1 LLYLIYIIWFVIR
14 GVSILIQFDYRKLL
28 KPIGLLILIFLIALS
43 SLRIVQAGTVQV
55 VTRFGQVTGRILH
68 PGAHL
73 IIPIA
78 EGSISYNTKKVTYE
92 ASSEPTRSLATYTDI
107 SVDTTTLDGQQIEL
121 NYTARFSV
129 DPKKAGWIANNIG
142 TEADVVEK
150 IVKTDT
156 RIHARNIAR
165 EFNAADLYT
174 GNIGEVQRTIED
186 RLRPIFE
193 ENGLFLD
200 EFGIRSIIFTPE
212 YIRAIEAKQIEK
224 ERVITEENIAKQE
237 EFRKQA
243 RITKAEGQ
251 AEEQRLQRTT
261 LTDTLLMKMWIEK
274 WNGEVP
280 SVVTGEQGSLLFQ
293 IPQI

>member
-1 LLYLIYIIWFVIR
+1 MYEVNFQKIKKPITA
-14 GVSILIQFDYRKLL
+14 ILIVLF
-28 KPIGLLILIFLIALS
+28 FSLS
-43 SLRIVQAGTVQV
+43 SLRIVNAGTVKV
-55 VTRFGQVTGRILH
+55 VTRFGKVTGRLLH
-68 PGAHL
+68 PGAHF

-78 EGSISYNTKKVTYE
+78 EGAITYNTKKVTYE
-92 ASSEPTRSLATYTDI
+92 ASNEPARSKATYTDVP
-107 SVDTTTLDGQQIEL
+107 VDTTTKDGQQIEL

-174 GNIGEVQRTIED
+174 GNISEVQKTIEEK
-186 RLRPIFE
+186 LRPLFE
-193 ENGLFLD
+193 SNGLLLD
-200 EFGIRSIIFTPE
+200 EFGIRSITFTPE
-212 YIRAIEAKQIEK
+212 YISAIEAKQIEK
-224 ERVITEENIAKQE
+224 ERVITEENISKQE

-251 AEEQRLQRTT
+251 AEEQRLQRAT
-261 LTDTLLMKMWIEK
+261 LNDALLMKMWIEK
-274 WNGEVP
+274 WSGEVP
-280 SVVTGEQGSLLFQ
+280 DVVTGEQGNLLFQ
-293 IPQI
+293 IPGQ

>member
-1 LLYLIYIIWFVIR
+1 M
-14 GVSILIQFDYRKLL
+14 IQFDYKPFV
-28 KPIGLLILIFLIALS
+28 KPIAALVLVFVLALS
-43 SLRIVQAGTVQV
+43 SFRMVQAGTVQV
-55 VTRFGQVTGRILH
+55 VTRFGQVTGRILS
-68 PGAHL
+68 PGAHF
-73 IIPIA
+73 IIPLA
-78 EGSISYNTKKVTYE
+78 EGTISYNTKKVTYE
-92 ASSEPTRSLATYTDI
+92 ASSEPARSMATYTDI

-129 DPKKAGWIANNIG
+129 DPKEAGWIANNIG

-174 GNIGEVQRTIED
+174 GNISQVQKAMED
-186 RLRPIFE
+186 KLRPMFE

-251 AEEQRLQRTT
+251 AEEQRLQRAT
-261 LTDTLLMKMWIEK
+261 LTNELLMKMWIEK
-274 WNGEVP
+274 WNGDVP
-280 SVVTGEQGSLLFQ
+280 SVVAGEQGNLLLQ
-293 IPQI
+293 IPKI